1 MSDVIQLKEV
11 ANMLAGFAIKGS
23 DFGIGESLAVK
34 IKNVLPPK
42 VDVQTL
48 DSFKSDRYGNKIQR
62 YRLNKGDVL
71 ISMTGNLGRVA
82 TVPEH
87 GRPIYLN
94 QRVAKLLA
102 QSESDTTFLKYQ
114 LINPS
119 FAEYCDA
126 FADSATAQPNI
137 SVKTMLGYS
146 LVWPKKDIRDAI
158 AEVLSS
164 IDDKI
169 DLLNRQNETLEAM
182 AQTLFRQWFIEEADD
197 SWEEVELI
205 NCCEVISSGGTPKTS
220 VSEYYNGSIS
230 WFSTKELKDGYL
242 YDAEKHISESALQ
255 NSSAKL
261 FPENSVVMA
270 IYAAPTVGRLGI
282 LTKPSAFN
290 QAACGIIP
298 DQNKCSSEFIY
309 LQLLNDR
316 YILNSMASGTAQ
328 QNLNVG
334 KIKSYRVVLPSKGIM
349 DDFNTHVQPMFKKIR
364 ANGASIHT
372 LNQTRDALLPKL
384 MSGEVRVK
392 LD

>member
-48 DSFKSDRYGNKIQR
+48 DSFKPDRYGNKIQR

-87 GRPIYLN
+87 ERPIYLN

-146 LVWPKKDIRDAI
+146 LVWPKKDIRDAM

-197 SWEEVELI
+197 SWEELPI
-205 NCCEVISSGGTPKTS
+205 TS
-220 VSEYYNGSIS
+220 VAHFLNGLACQKFPPLNDSDRLPVLKIRD
-230 WFSTKELKDGYL
+230 LKDGLSDTSDYASRSVDPKYIIDRGDVIFSWSASLVVKFWNGDKCVLNQHLFKVTSEL
-242 YDAEKHISESALQ
+242 YPKWFYYFWCKHHLTKFIAVANAHATTMGHIKRSDLDNAMVIVPDQAELNRMSSTMDPIIEKLLL
-255 NSSAKL
+255 NSSQ
-261 FPENSVVMA
+261 
-270 IYAAPTVGRLGI
+270 I
-282 LTKPSAFN
+282 
-290 QAACGIIP
+290 
-298 DQNKCSSEFIY
+298 SS
-309 LQLLNDR
+309 LR
-316 YILNSMASGTAQ
+316 T
-328 QNLNVG
+328 
-334 KIKSYRVVLPSKGIM
+334 
-349 DDFNTHVQPMFKKIR
+349 
-364 ANGASIHT
+364 
-372 LNQTRDALLPKL
+372 TRDSLLPKL

-392 LD
+392 LN